1 MTASPETLRNRM
13 LARVQAARR
22 DADRR
27 TGATRPKV
35 KRGQPRP
42 AGFGSPTLDETPE
55 TQSLK
60 RVFREMGAAYRRH
73 RRQTKDPV
81 LPGLRDAA
89 YTFRAEPTL
98 ASLVT
103 VAEFL
108 DELELLE

>member
-13 LARVQAARR
+13 LARVKAARR
-22 DADRR
+22 DVDRR
-27 TGATRPKV
+27 TSATRPKV

-42 AGFGSPTLDETPE
+42 AELGSPNLEETPD

-60 RVFREMGAAYRRH
+60 RVFRDLGVAYRRH
-73 RRQTKDPV
+73 RRRTKDPV
-81 LPGLRDAA
+81 PPGLRDAA

-108 DELELLE
+108 DELELLD